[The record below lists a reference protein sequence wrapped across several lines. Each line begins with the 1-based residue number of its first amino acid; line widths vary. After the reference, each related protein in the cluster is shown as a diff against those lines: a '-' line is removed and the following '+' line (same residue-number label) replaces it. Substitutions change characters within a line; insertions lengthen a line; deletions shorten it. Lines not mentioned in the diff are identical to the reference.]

1 MMDYY
6 ELGARP
12 SYQESIKILEIDIQ
26 QANMLAAS
34 IPRGKSGFGLQM
46 KLVYNHFAPILIFLL
61 QWMDCSCTCL
71 LSSYLNLFHVVVYKI
86 CSDGR
91 PNISS
96 FGRKATIREFYSML
110 NVSRSALQIFKF
122 YFVGLNS
129 VHVAYITAKTA
140 AVILPYLQRLYSDSS
155 EPDIAKEEG
164 PGFEMVVRKRQEDK
178 RKFLDMDLER
188 EDECGICLEPCTKV
202 VLPSCCHAMC
212 INCYRDWNT
221 RSESCPFCRGS
232 LKRVNSGDLWVLTC
246 SNDVIDTQTVLNEDM
261 LRFYLYINEL
271 PKDIP
276 DALFLMYYE
285 YLV

>member
-96 FGRKATIREFYSML
+96 FGRKATIREFY
-110 NVSRSALQIFKF
+110 
-122 YFVGLNS
+122 
-129 VHVAYITAKTA
+129 T
-140 AVILPYLQRLYSDSS
+140 VILPYLQRLYSDSS